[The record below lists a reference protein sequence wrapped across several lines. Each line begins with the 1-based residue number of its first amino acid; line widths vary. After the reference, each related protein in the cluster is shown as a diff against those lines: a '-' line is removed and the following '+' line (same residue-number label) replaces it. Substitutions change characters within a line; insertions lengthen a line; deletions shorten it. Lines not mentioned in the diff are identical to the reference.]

1 MAVNPNMT
9 EVQPVSLNK
18 LVIEKITTADEGTL
32 MAWIK
37 ASASMISLGFT
48 IYKFLKDAGRT
59 AENQARFHVPKI
71 FGNNVNRFWPSY
83 PDVRD
88 PAS

>member
-1 MAVNPNMT
+1 MPVNPNMT
-9 EVQPVSLNK
+9 EVQPVSVNK
-18 LVIEKITTADEGTL
+18 LVIEKITTADEETL
-32 MAWIK
+32 VTWIK

-48 IYKFLKDAGRT
+48 IYKFLKGAGRT